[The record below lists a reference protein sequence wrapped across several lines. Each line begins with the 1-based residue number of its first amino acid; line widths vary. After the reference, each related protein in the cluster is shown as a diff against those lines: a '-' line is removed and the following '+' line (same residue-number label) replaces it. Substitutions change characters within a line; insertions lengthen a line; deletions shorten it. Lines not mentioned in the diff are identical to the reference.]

1 MTALASHLWE
11 FWRAAGLWFAA
22 LLFLWPLRRRE
33 NFRLRLAAGL
43 AGGVLLHLPVGLL
56 SPAVAVGG
64 ILHIGWLPKAYFVG
78 ITALA
83 LFAVVYANTGGR
95 FRKK

>member
-1 MTALASHLWE
+1 MRKAACRCPTLPPAAEGCALS
-11 FWRAAGLWFAA
+11 F
-22 LLFLWPLRRRE
+22 
-33 NFRLRLAAGL
+33 
-43 AGGVLLHLPVGLL
+43 LPVGLL

-64 ILHIGWLPKAYFVG
+64 ILHIGWLPKAYFAV